1 MTSFAL
7 RSGVGVDVVVF
18 ENDVPTITAVAAAIG
33 HDVADQPFAV
43 LSRWSEEMGDSTAVD
58 ADALGR
64 WLLHRMIIA

>member
-1 MTSFAL
+1 
-7 RSGVGVDVVVF
+7 VF